1 MTMVKFACTLRYQTS
16 RRERMPRTHSK
27 PSENLASR
35 ARKLPARRTRSQDK
49 KAKSSN
55 QRAALSPRLGDAERN
70 YCFAVAMKYMK
81 DEEAAADVAQDAL
94 LLAHRHRGSFR
105 GASRYSTWLYRIAST
120 TALMHLRKK
129 RRTSKEVPAPTL
141 AEGGAPLAEERD
153 VSAADPESQVA
164 NSQAIGVVKRR
175 LGELGDKYQR
185 IFWMRYLEGY
195 TEAEIAKRLQLNLST
210 VKTRAHRARVAV
222 REALGRELAIAA

>member
-1 MTMVKFACTLRYQTS
+1 MQHIQT
-16 RRERMPRTHSK
+16 EPH
-27 PSENLASR
+27 EGLAAR
-35 ARKLPARRTRSQDK
+35 ARKLPARRTRHAEPASK
-49 KAKSSN
+49 TKGK
-55 QRAALSPRLGDAERN
+55 RAALSPRLGDAERN

-94 LLAHRHRGSFR
+94 LLAHRHRGTFR

-129 RRTSKEVPAPTL
+129 RRSSKEVQAPAL
-141 AEGGAPLAEERD
+141 VEGGLPFVDERD
-153 VSAADPESQVA
+153 FSVPDPESQVA
-164 NSQAIGVVKRR
+164 HGEAMKVVERR

-222 REALGRELAIAA
+222 REALGRELALAA